1 MAYEHFMSATT
12 QPDGLL
18 QVTHLRKYLRTPQLN
33 AAQSM
38 HSLSDRK
45 KGITSIKQ
53 ASKRSVNAQNVL
65 EANANN
71 TEPGHMPV

>member
-1 MAYEHFMSATT
+1 MAYGHFISATT

-18 QVTHLRKYLRTPQLN
+18 QVIHLRKYLLTPQLI

-53 ASKRSVNAQNVL
+53 ASKRSVNAQNAL
-65 EANANN
+65 ETNSNN
-71 TEPGHMPV
+71 TEPGHKPV